1 MDDSNPEEYKTAK
14 KPYKKRE
21 KRPPRKITEKYL
33 RNSGM
38 YYLERFTAS
47 SGHFKTVMGR
57 KISKSC
63 YHHTDQDREECLA
76 MLDKVT
82 DDLLKQGYLDD
93 EGYVRGMITSL
104 RRAGKSKKA
113 IMAKLIQKRV
123 PVSDIETALEKFDAE
138 NTDDSNE
145 AEFFA
150 AITFIRKKRLGPY
163 DERNKYEDEK
173 ALSILAR
180 NGYSYDT
187 AKRVLNITQDEIYEL
202 GYRIY

>member
-1 MDDSNPEEYKTAK
+1 MDDSNPESAIEER
-14 KPYKKRE
+14 KPRKKRE
-21 KRPPRKITEKYL
+21 KKPPKKITERYL

-47 SGHFKTVMGR
+47 SGHFKSVMSR
-57 KISKSC
+57 KINKSC
-63 YHHTDQDREECLA
+63 YHHKDQDREECLA
-76 MLDKVT
+76 MLDNVT
-82 DDLLKQGYLDD
+82 EQLLKDGYLDD
-93 EGYVRGMITSL
+93 AGYVRGMVTSL

-113 IMAKLIQKRV
+113 IMAKLGQKRV
-123 PVSDIETALEKFDAE
+123 PTSDIETALEIFDTE
-138 NTDDSNE
+138 NNDDPYE

-150 AITFIRKKRLGPY
+150 AITFARKKRLGPY
-163 DERNKYEDEK
+163 DERQKYEDQK

-202 GYRIY
+202 GYRVY

>member
-1 MDDSNPEEYKTAK
+1 MDDSNPEPYKTKK

-21 KRPPRKITEKYL
+21 KRPPKKISERYL

-47 SGHFKTVMGR
+47 SGHFKTVMAR
-57 KISKSC
+57 KINKSC
-63 YHHTDQDREECLA
+63 YHHKDQDREECLA

-82 DDLLKQGYLDD
+82 EDLLKQGYLDD
-93 EGYVRGMITSL
+93 DGYVRGMVTSL

-113 IMAKLIQKRV
+113 IIAKLAQKRV
-123 PVSDIETALEKFDAE
+123 PTSDIEKALEHFDTE
-138 NTDDSNE
+138 NTEDPSE

-150 AITFIRKKRLGPY
+150 AITFARKKRLGPY
-163 DERNKYEDEK
+163 DEREKYEDVK
-173 ALSILAR
+173 ALAILAR

-187 AKRVLNITQDEIYEL
+187 ARRVLNVTEDEIYEL
-202 GYRIY
+202 GYRVY

>member
-1 MDDSNPEEYKTAK
+1 MNDSNPEAYKTNK

-21 KRPPRKITEKYL
+21 KKPPKKITERYL

-47 SGHFKTVMGR
+47 SGHFKTVMTR
-57 KISKSC
+57 KINKSC
-63 YHHTDQDREECLA
+63 YHHEDQDREECLA

-82 DDLLKQGYLDD
+82 NDLLEQGYLDD
-93 EGYVRGMITSL
+93 DGYVRGMVTSL

-113 IMAKLIQKRV
+113 IMAKLLQKSV
-123 PVSDIETALEKFDAE
+123 PPQEIEKALAVIDTENAE
-138 NTDDSNE
+138 DSNQ

-150 AITFIRKKRLGPY
+150 AITFARKKRLGPY
-163 DERNKYEDEK
+163 DQRKKYEDEK
-173 ALSILAR
+173 ALATLAR

-187 AKRVLNITQDEIYEL
+187 AKRVLKLSLDEIYDL
-202 GYRIY
+202 GYNVY